1 LLVTAG
7 PRDARSRWRKR
18 AAMRNTGITEATDR
32 DVSHD
37 ENAPAGQFTSTA
49 FFWEAGTLIAI
60 CLALGV
66 LMQLLLG

>member
-1 LLVTAG
+1 
-7 PRDARSRWRKR
+7 
-18 AAMRNTGITEATDR
+18 MEITEAKDR